1 MNSEKIKNWHCY
13 LILLALAIIIS
24 YKIFRPGFMLFLDNP
39 THLSMYKYY
48 IEEIILKHHY
58 IYGFN
63 PSDFAGMPIG
73 SIYSQIGFWLLTIMN
88 LMLKIPLEISY
99 KLLVFSAYLTPALLL
114 YFICSKYF
122 DKIPSLIVSLLYLII
137 WKDVILTIFGGM
149 WTYYF
154 GISFLLVFTHFLI
167 KFYTKPSIQYVLKL
181 SVLLSLIIF
190 SHPFAT
196 FAALCLMGSFF
207 LTNLIIR
214 KACIKKTTV
223 GLIVIFILAFLT
235 TAIYTLPLAID
246 LSSWLRSYAW
256 GLGVN
261 YFQVLY
267 RLILPLAFAVP
278 QNLMLADLI
287 NPITNQNYSLF
298 LKNAWQFF
306 VTSFPQ
312 LIILLCSILGIK
324 SYINNRK
331 ECSEKMF
338 FLTVIGIFF
347 ISSFIVSSGFWHLH
361 EFLHN
366 LPILSG
372 LISHRFQIYTEM
384 GMLIFAAYGIT
395 ELWRKRVFK
404 VNNFFYKR
412 RNILAIIAVLFILIN
427 FSSYYPQDKI
437 VKTSESSI
445 VFKEEVLPLWNWI
458 NNNVN
463 GKETRVLYQS
473 FWKNTDPEYDSD
485 SIHAMSVHYT
495 DVNYIGGWTGG
506 TPNPTEFTLT
516 STKGNRFLGKTIETI
531 SDKEVVERLKILN
544 TKYVVTIEP
553 KLKNKLKSSK
563 NFEKEYSVGRFDVYS
578 LKDYAP
584 EWFEFKYKTE
594 YTINAFESQKIDIDI
609 KNTQKDNK
617 VLIKVA
623 NNPYWH
629 AYIGNEE
636 VEIKDNGLGL
646 MELDLQKT
654 GNLNL
659 ILIYDPVKKAYLLL
673 TLVGIMLLIVL
684 SIHVLIRRNKP
695 I

>member
-1 MNSEKIKNWHCY
+1 MKKLIKVY
-13 LILLALAIIIS
+13 PYILIVLFSVLMF
-24 YKIFRPGFMLFLDNP
+24 YKIFRPGFMVFLDNP
-39 THLSMYKYY
+39 SHLSMYQYY
-48 IEEIILKHHY
+48 IENIILNQNF
-58 IYGFN
+58 IFGFN
-63 PSDFAGMPIG
+63 PSDFAGFPIG
-73 SIYSQIGFWLLTIMN
+73 SIYSQIGFILLTPMN
-88 LMLKIPLEISY
+88 LILKIRLELAY
-99 KLLVFSAYLTPALLL
+99 KILVFFAYLTPSLLI
-114 YFICSKYF
+114 YFICLKHFS
-122 DKIPSLIVSLLYLII
+122 KIPSLTVSLIYLIT
-137 WKDVILTIFGGM
+137 WKDVVLTVFGGM
-149 WTYYF
+149 WTYYI
-154 GISFLLVFTHFLI
+154 GISFLLVFLYFLL
-167 KFYTKPSIQYVLKL
+167 KFYEKSSFKYVLIL
-181 SVLLSLIIF
+181 SLLLSLIIL

-196 FAALCLMGSFF
+196 FAALYLMFSFF
-207 LTNLIIR
+207 LANLILR
-214 KACIKKTTV
+214 KSCVKRTTL
-223 GLIVIFILAFLT
+223 GLGVALLISVLI
-235 TAIYTLPLAID
+235 TAVYTFPLVSD
-246 LSSWLRSYAW
+246 LSPWLRSYAW
-256 GLGVN
+256 GLATN
-261 YFQVLY
+261 YPQTIY
-267 RLILPLAFAVP
+267 RLLLPLAFAVP
-278 QNLMLADLI
+278 QNLMVSDLV
-287 NPITNQNYSLF
+287 NPLLGHNYLIF
-298 LKNAWQFF
+298 FKNAWQFF
-306 VTSFPQ
+306 VASFPR
-312 LIILLCSILGIK
+312 LIVLIFTIIGLR
-324 SYINNRK
+324 SYIK
-331 ECSEKMF
+331 TKKDSSDKMF
-338 FLTVIGIFF
+338 FLTSLLIFSI
-347 ISSFIVSSGFWHLH
+347 ISIIVSSGFWHLH

-473 FWKNTDPEYDSD
+473 FWKNTDPEYGSD

-495 DVNYIGGWTGG
+495 NVNYIGGWTGG

-516 STKGNRFLGKTIETI
+516 STKGSRFLGKTIETI

-584 EWFEFKYKTE
+584 EWFELKYKTE